1 MLKSLLNYFRHRW
14 LDWRFTSS
22 RRQLEAAWFEQAAA
36 SGRPRGLRW
45 SQCRWLSVRLLL
57 RERQTGEWWMLS
69 SVNLSFEAIEGGGM
83 EDVAAVSSIRDACA
97 VFVWRGRSWV
107 SGGRAL
113 FNMDPEIAAKH
124 FEESHEVCLLVRE

>member
-1 MLKSLLNYFRHRW
+1 
-14 LDWRFTSS
+14 
-22 RRQLEAAWFEQAAA
+22 
-36 SGRPRGLRW
+36 
-45 SQCRWLSVRLLL
+45 
-57 RERQTGEWWMLS
+57 MLS

-124 FEESHEVCLLVRE
+124 LEESHEVCLLVRE